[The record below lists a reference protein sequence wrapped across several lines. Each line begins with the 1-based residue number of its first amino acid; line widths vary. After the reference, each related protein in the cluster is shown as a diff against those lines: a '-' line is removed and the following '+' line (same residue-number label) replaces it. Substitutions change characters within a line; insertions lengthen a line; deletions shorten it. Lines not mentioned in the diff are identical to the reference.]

1 MWFLFETCDCY
12 SIIMSFIFDN
22 VIYMRQSLDLCSIIL
37 WLTFKTC
44 DSFFS
49 QSIAFDLHNPI
60 RWSFILC
67 HLHRRS
73 NKNPK
78 CRVGMSRLLNMSD
91 TLLNK
96 SFNKLWVVQ
105 RFKRHT
111 CMLNKNIYI
120 HLVWSSLFLKK
131 IDCNS

>member
-1 MWFLFETCDCY
+1 MFDNLVINIQNMWF
-12 SIIMSFIFDN
+12 I
-22 VIYMRQSLDLCSIIL
+22 
-37 WLTFKTC
+37 
-44 DSFFS
+44 FS

-78 CRVGMSRLLNMSD
+78 CCVGMSRLLNMSA

-131 IDCNS
+131 IDCNSQLYKNWLEWNLHNSDSVITSILIG

>member
-1 MWFLFETCDCY
+1 MFDNLVINIQNMWF
-12 SIIMSFIFDN
+12 I
-22 VIYMRQSLDLCSIIL
+22 
-37 WLTFKTC
+37 
-44 DSFFS
+44 FS
-49 QSIAFDLHNPI
+49 QSIAFALHNPI

-131 IDCNS
+131 IDCNSQLYKNWLDWNLHSSVITIILIG